1 MMDCASV
8 EFNLDIVSAE
18 FAKAVKQT
26 FDSII
31 KEDCV
36 EVLENEYE
44 SRHNFIQRI
53 LQQIS

>member
-1 MMDCASV
+1 MDCASV

-31 KEDCV
+31 EEDGV

-44 SRHNFIQRI
+44 SRHNFIQLI